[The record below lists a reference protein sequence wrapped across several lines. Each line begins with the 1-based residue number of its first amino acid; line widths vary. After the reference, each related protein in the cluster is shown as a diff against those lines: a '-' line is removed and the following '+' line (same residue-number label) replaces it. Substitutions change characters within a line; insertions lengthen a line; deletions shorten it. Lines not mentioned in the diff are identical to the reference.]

1 MIYDFVEECLKDLRP
16 YLESHW
22 ELDHVCY
29 RTESVEDYVETKRSF
44 SKIGYLLGE
53 TSIGGRPIACFELYN
68 PVITSHGMVSL
79 VEVPAPKP
87 GRKIDSGFEHLEVVI
102 DCTFEALMKKFP
114 NFNWDNRA
122 ISKGFNNEIEAK
134 FSDFNVKFHHHSL
147 NHIIELERN
156 IEAHELVLKLQSLSE
171 YSPQIAGT
179 IPLGIATVGSDLDV
193 LMQAHDF
200 DKLANDILKYF
211 PEANIRMSSDNLTA
225 NFYHRKLPVEFY
237 AEKILPLEQKAYR
250 HIRIEGRLL
259 KLLDSDFKNQIMKL
273 KSDGLKTEPAF
284 GKLLDLSRPYEQLL
298 DLYWLSDQDLL
309 ERFSKHSA
317 TR

>member
-16 YLESHW
+16 YLEPHW

-44 SKIGYLLGE
+44 SKIGCLLGE

-79 VEVPAPKP
+79 LEVPAPKP

-102 DCTFEALMKKFP
+102 DCTFESLMLKFP
-114 NFNWDNRA
+114 NLSWDTRA
-122 ISKGFNNEIEAK
+122 ISKGFNNEIEAN
-134 FSDFNVKFHHHSL
+134 FSNFNVKFHHHAL
-147 NHIIELERN
+147 NHITELERN
-156 IEAHELVLKLQSLSE
+156 AEAHELVLKLHNLSE
-171 YSPQIAGT
+171 YSPQVAGT
-179 IPLGIATVGSDLDV
+179 IPLGIATKDSDLDV
-193 LMQAHDF
+193 VMQAYDF
-200 DKLANDILKYF
+200 DKLANDIFKYF
-211 PEANIRMSSDNLTA
+211 PEAKIKMSSDNLTA
-225 NFYHRKLPVEFY
+225 NFYHRKLQVEFY
-237 AEKILPLEQKAYR
+237 AQKTLPLEQTAYR
-250 HIRIEGRLL
+250 HLRIEGRFL
-259 KLLDSDFKNQIMKL
+259 KLFGSDFKNQIMKL

-284 GKLLDLSRPYEQLL
+284 GKLLGLSRPYEQLL

-309 ERFSKHSA
+309 QRFSKHSA